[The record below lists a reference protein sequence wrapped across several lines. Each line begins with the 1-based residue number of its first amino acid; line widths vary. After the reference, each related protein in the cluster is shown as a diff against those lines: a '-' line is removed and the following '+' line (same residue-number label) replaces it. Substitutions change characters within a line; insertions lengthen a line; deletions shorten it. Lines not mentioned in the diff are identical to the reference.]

1 MGAFEDRTQLMRL
14 VFGGMAAQMVGL
26 VARWRLADVLGDD
39 TRTAADL
46 AAELGNPEHTTVRVL
61 RAAASLGLLDEPEAG
76 RFALTPVGA
85 LLRTDNPASAFA
97 VARMFTDPVMTGA
110 WQKLPDSVR
119 TGRTTFADV
128 FGTDFFDHLKGEP
141 ELSALFNAAMG
152 QGTAGVAG
160 VLPQHYDFGR
170 FGTIMD
176 VGGGDG
182 TLLSAILREHPG
194 ARGVLYDTVEGS
206 ARASATFR
214 TAGVA
219 DRVTV
224 QTGDFFADVPGGA
237 ELYLV
242 KSIVHDWSD
251 DQVTTI
257 LRHCRKVIPRGRPAA
272 RPRAGAARHG
282 RPQPAAV
289 RLPERPE
296 HDGERRRPRTHPRR
310 LRAGVHPRRLHGHGR
325 HAAAA
330 AHHVQHHRGDP
341 GLATRSAATSTI
353 SPTTP
358 TVRFAYSS

>member
-1 MGAFEDRTQLMRL
+1 VGAFEDRIQLMRL
-14 VFGGMAAQMVGL
+14 VFGGMAAQVVGL
-26 VARWRLADVLGDD
+26 VAQWRLADVLGDD

-85 LLRTDNPASAFA
+85 LLRTDHPASAFA
-97 VARMFTDPVMTGA
+97 TTRMFTDPVMTGA
-110 WQKLPDSVR
+110 WQKLPDAAQ

-152 QGTAGVAG
+152 QGTAGVAA

-194 ARGVLYDTVEGS
+194 VRGVLYDTVEGS
-206 ARASATFR
+206 AQASATFR

-237 ELYLV
+237 ELYLL

-257 LRHCRKVIPRGRPAA
+257 LRHCRKVIPRDGRLLVLEPVLPDAVDHSLPPFA
-272 RPRAGAARHG
+272 YLSDLNMMVNVGGRERTRADFEQVCTRAGFTVTAVTPLPPPIMFSIIEAI
-282 RPQPAAV
+282 PA
-289 RLPERPE
+289 
-296 HDGERRRPRTHPRR
+296 
-310 LRAGVHPRRLHGHGR
+310 
-325 HAAAA
+325 
-330 AHHVQHHRGDP
+330 
-341 GLATRSAATSTI
+341 
-353 SPTTP
+353 
-358 TVRFAYSS
+358 